1 MTRRPIDEETKLKL
15 HACLDEWHMYK
26 WFTIGDDGEL
36 IETTE
41 EDRIKERELLK
52 AILK

>member
-1 MTRRPIDEETKLKL
+1 MTRRPIDEDTKLKL
-15 HACLDEWHMYK
+15 YSCLDEWYMYK
-26 WFTIGDDGEL
+26 WFTIGEDGEFKL
-36 IETTE
+36 TTE